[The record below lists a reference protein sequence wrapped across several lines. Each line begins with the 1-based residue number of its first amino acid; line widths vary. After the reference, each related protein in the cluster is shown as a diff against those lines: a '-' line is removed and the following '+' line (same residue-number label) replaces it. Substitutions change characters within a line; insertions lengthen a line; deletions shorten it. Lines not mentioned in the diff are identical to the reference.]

1 MQVWMNA
8 ADSPA
13 VTEFLA
19 VRNGQIPYLMR
30 LSVNGRDMVMKRWVH
45 TVLKV
50 VVMAVTMCSG
60 IRVPNGDGPAG
71 DQGHEGGR
79 AIRHTQR
86 DIDRA
91 A

>member
-1 MQVWMNA
+1 
-8 ADSPA
+8 
-13 VTEFLA
+13 
-19 VRNGQIPYLMR
+19 
-30 LSVNGRDMVMKRWVH
+30 MKRWVH

-50 VVMAVTMCSG
+50 VVMAVTMCNG

>member
-1 MQVWMNA
+1 
-8 ADSPA
+8 
-13 VTEFLA
+13 
-19 VRNGQIPYLMR
+19 
-30 LSVNGRDMVMKRWVH
+30 MKRWVH